1 MTTAIPRVMA
11 MVKDQLA
18 RYAAGEPLLNIVG
31 TEGY

>member
-11 MVKDQLA
+11 LVRDQLA

-31 TEGY
+31 QLGY